1 MQNDEKFRTVLPK
14 MEQLAKINYKINE
27 QYRQT
32 ME

>member
-14 MEQLAKINYKINE
+14 TEQFAKIYYKINE